1 MAKEPKKNE
10 EDGIELDLSKDQA
23 KEPEIQV
30 VEAEKEPEIAAKRE
44 IPAEEGIA
52 ELKRQLDNERKA
64 RAEAEHRAN
73 EAVSQVN
80 AAKSEVEDTNL
91 QLVNNAIATVTQN
104 KKILRSQYSAAMS
117 VGDYEKAAE
126 IQDAMADNSA
136 KLLQLENGKAAMESR
151 PKEAPQRPRAAD
163 PVEALASQLT
173 PRSAA
178 WVRAHPEY
186 ATDPR
191 LNAKMIAAHNLAIAD
206 GLVAD
211 TDEYFSEVENTL
223 KISRKAPQR
232 SDDDDPMQAAAQVT
246 QRRYAPPEAP
256 VSRSGSAPDKRPNVV
271 RLTAQ
276 EREIASMMGMTE
288 VEYATNKLALKKEG
302 KLN

>member
-1 MAKEPKKNE
+1 MSKEQNNSSNE
-10 EDGIELDLSKDQA
+10 EIDVDISKDPA
-23 KEPEIQV
+23 KNPEIQV
-30 VEAEKEPEIAAKRE
+30 VAAEKEPEIASPRE

-52 ELKRQLDNERKA
+52 ELKRKLESERSA
-64 RAEAEHRAN
+64 RLEAEQRAR
-73 EAVSQVN
+73 EAASQVH
-80 AAKSEVEDTNL
+80 AAKTEVEDTNL

-104 KKILRSQYSAAMS
+104 KKILRSQYSAAMA

-151 PKEAPQRPRAAD
+151 PKDVPQRPRVSD

-211 TDEYFSEVENTL
+211 TDDYFSEVENTL

-232 SDDDDPMQAAAQVT
+232 VDDEDPMQAAAQVT